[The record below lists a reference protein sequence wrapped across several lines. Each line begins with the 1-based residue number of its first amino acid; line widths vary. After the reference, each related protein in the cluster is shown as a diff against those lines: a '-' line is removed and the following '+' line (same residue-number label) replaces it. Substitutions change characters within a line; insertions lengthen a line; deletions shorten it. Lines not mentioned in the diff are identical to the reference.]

1 VTKMIFFRFFF
12 LTGGFCSFF
21 FLLVI
26 CLLLS
31 ICDHH
36 FLRSRFAHRLNPCT
50 NFCIHLEHIPAHP
63 PAPSLCMLRL
73 VFPAK
78 LLSPPRAHAIL
89 EGNQPLEL
97 LVQRQWDVLSRWIF
111 FCRSPSISTTCLS
124 YNFPH
129 TSLVLFLGA
138 GKCTQLFQPP
148 LLGRRG
154 KTPKQGAE
162 LLFLSLLSLSPFSPN
177 ASLMFPP
184 FVRHI
189 FPH

>member
-1 VTKMIFFRFFF
+1 MGSRRADQNDFLFVFFF
-12 LTGGFCSFF
+12 
-21 FLLVI
+21 LVI

-36 FLRSRFAHRLNPCT
+36 FLRSCFAHRLNPCT
-50 NFCIHLEHIPAHP
+50 NFCIHLGHIPAHS

-73 VFPAK
+73 VFPPK
-78 LLSPPRAHAIL
+78 LLSPPRTHAIL

-97 LVQRQWDVLSRWIF
+97 LVQRQWDVLSRWIS
-111 FCRSPSISTTCLS
+111 FCRPPPIPTTCLS

-129 TSLVLFLGA
+129 TSLVLFLCA
-138 GKCTQLFQPP
+138 AKCTQLFQPS

-162 LLFLSLLSLSPFSPN
+162 LLFLSLLSLSPFSSN
-177 ASLMFPP
+177 ASLLFLP